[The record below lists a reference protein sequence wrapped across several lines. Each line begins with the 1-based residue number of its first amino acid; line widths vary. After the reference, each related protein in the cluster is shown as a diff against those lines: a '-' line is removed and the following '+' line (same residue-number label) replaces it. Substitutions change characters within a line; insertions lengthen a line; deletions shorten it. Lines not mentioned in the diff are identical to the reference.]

1 MTGKD
6 IIVILSQNGT
16 PMASTRIKSDD
27 IQTHADYIEKA
38 SATQQTWKEVIAGR
52 KEWTLNVNYLVLA
65 AAKLTDVLLAGQM
78 FDVTIRHISENVS
91 LTGQALL
98 TDCKQTHTVN
108 SLCQGSFTFRGNG
121 PLQ

>member
-27 IQTHADYIEKA
+27 IQTRADTIEKA
-38 SATQQTWKEVIAGR
+38 SSTQQQWREYIAGR
-52 KEWTLNVNYLVLA
+52 KEWTLTTNYLVLA
-65 AAKLTDVLLAGQM
+65 AAKLTDVLLIGQS
-78 FDVTIRHISENVS
+78 FDITVRHISENVT
-91 LTGQALL
+91 LTGQAILP
-98 TDCKQTHTVN
+98 DAKQTHTVN

>member
-16 PMASTRIKSDD
+16 TMASTRIKSDD
-27 IQTHADYIEKA
+27 IQTRADTIEKA
-38 SATQQTWKEVIAGR
+38 SSTQQQWREYIAGR
-52 KEWTLNVNYLVLA
+52 KEWTLTTNYLVLA
-65 AAKLTDVLLAGQM
+65 AAKLTDVLLVGQS
-78 FDVTIRHISENVS
+78 FDITVRHISENVL
-91 LTGQALL
+91 LTGQAIL